1 MDSID
6 DLRSEL
12 QRAGEVLLESLR
24 PELQELRE
32 QIVADIAT
40 ELRQSNRKTS
50 RRRSDPRKEAITRL
64 LQNNPKISNL
74 EICREMDKLQEKSTA
89 CAPVHNWKCRLW
101 TEAYHKVTLRVHVYI
116 NGIRKNLRFA
126 QLSRIRTN
134 YFVTP

>member
-1 MDSID
+1 VDSID

-12 QRAGEVLLESLR
+12 QRAGEAWVELLR
-24 PELQELRE
+24 PEFQALRKA
-32 QIVADIAT
+32 IVSEIV
-40 ELRQSNRKTS
+40 RQSNRKTS
-50 RRRSDPRKEAITRL
+50 RRRPDPGKERITRL
-64 LQNNPKISNL
+64 LQEHPKISNL
-74 EICREMDKLQEKSTA
+74 EICREMDKLQEQFA
-89 CAPVHNWKCRLW
+89 AYAPVPSWECRLW

>member
-12 QRAGEVLLESLR
+12 QRAGEAWVELLR

-50 RRRSDPRKEAITRL
+50 RRRPDPRKEAITRL

-89 CAPVHNWKCRLW
+89 CAPVPNWKCRLW

-116 NGIRKNLRFA
+116 NGIRKNLRLPNLA
-126 QLSRIRTN
+126 GLELT
-134 YFVTP
+134 TL